1 LTTSGKVAL
10 MLKTDAVSGIPN
22 GIRYEVQDADGYI
35 IKERGNFQDG
45 ATIRD
50 TFDLENGCYRF
61 VIYDEALGDGL
72 YPIFQGS
79 TRGFYSL
86 REVGGSTIIFNSQAA
101 NYGQPSG
108 VYASFGD
115 REIIPFRVNTNAV
128 SIDEGVADVSVPTL
142 NIAPNPTLS
151 GIANLQL
158 LGMPR
163 DLEGTMQIVS
173 SIGQVMFQETISTTD
188 AQSMPINLQGY
199 PSGAYAIRITVK
211 GMTITGMIM
220 HNAE

>member
-1 LTTSGKVAL
+1 MITAGISGTARFPL
-10 MLKTDAVSGIPN
+10 PPTLYT
-22 GIRYEVQDADGYI
+22 
-35 IKERGNFQDG
+35 
-45 ATIRD
+45 ATAI
-50 TFDLENGCYRF
+50 
-61 VIYDEALGDGL
+61 
-72 YPIFQGS
+72 Q
-79 TRGFYSL
+79 
-86 REVGGSTIIFNSQAA
+86 
-101 NYGQPSG
+101 
-108 VYASFGD
+108 
-115 REIIPFRVNTNAV
+115 EIIPFRVNTNAV

-199 PSGAYAIRITVK
+199 PSGAYAVRITVK

>member
-1 LTTSGKVAL
+1 
-10 MLKTDAVSGIPN
+10 
-22 GIRYEVQDADGYI
+22 
-35 IKERGNFQDG
+35 
-45 ATIRD
+45 
-50 TFDLENGCYRF
+50 
-61 VIYDEALGDGL
+61 
-72 YPIFQGS
+72 
-79 TRGFYSL
+79 L

-115 REIIPFRVNTNAV
+115 REIIPFRVNMNAV
-128 SIDEGVADVSVPTL
+128 SVDEGIADVSVPTL